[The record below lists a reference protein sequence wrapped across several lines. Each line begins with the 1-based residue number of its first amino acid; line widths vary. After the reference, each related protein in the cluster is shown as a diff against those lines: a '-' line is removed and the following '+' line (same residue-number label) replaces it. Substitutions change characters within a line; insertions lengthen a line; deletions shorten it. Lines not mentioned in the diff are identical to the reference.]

1 MSTQPPT
8 QSFLREGGARALL
21 RLINVRKRE
30 KYTFYTLIEK
40 VCEVASLAGFF
51 GQYVAHVF

>member
-21 RLINVRKRE
+21 RLIIYMCAKARNIL
-30 KYTFYTLIEK
+30 FTLNEK
-40 VCEVASLAGFF
+40 VCEVTSL
-51 GQYVAHVF
+51 VVF